1 MSETLEVALTW
12 PASAD
17 KVRVYQS
24 YASSRCH
31 ITVPR
36 GSDPD
41 DLIEVARDAD
51 IIVGGYVPAVMI
63 ANATNLKMV
72 QVTHAGAIAGNPLEP
87 DLDQA
92 YLGFSLKMLKDRGI
106 LMGNIHGNSVL
117 VAEQAV
123 TFLLVLAKRMVQA
136 DRVLSDG
143 GWFPT
148 TEATRSVTIKG
159 STVAIV
165 GLGSIG
171 REVAKRIRA
180 FGANVTAI
188 KRNPAPE
195 LIEELGLSFL
205 GGPQDLHQVISDA
218 DFVVLTTPLTHE
230 TYRMIG
236 EAELNAMKSSAFL
249 INVARGDLVA
259 EKAVHQA
266 LTEGGIA
273 GFASDVWWFYD
284 CRPFTE
290 DFVTIGYFC
299 PVPSRLGV
307 HRLENVI
314 ATADRSCFTTTME
327 EDYMKDAL
335 KNVDML
341 ARGET
346 PANLV
351 DLDQQY

>member
-1 MSETLEVALTW
+1 MSETLNVALSW
-12 PASAD
+12 PASVEQ
-17 KVRVYQS
+17 VRLYES
-24 YASSRCH
+24 YTSSRCR
-31 ITVPR
+31 IVVPK
-36 GSDPD
+36 GAGPD
-41 DLIEVARDAD
+41 DLAEVAQEAD
-51 IIVGGYVPAVMI
+51 VIVGGYVPAFMI
-63 ANATNLKMV
+63 ASAKKLKMV

-92 YLGFSLKMLKDRGI
+92 YLGFSLKMLKARGV

-136 DRVLSDG
+136 DRALSDG
-143 GWFPT
+143 EWYPS
-148 TEATRSVTIKG
+148 TESTRSVTIKG

-165 GLGSIG
+165 GLGAIG
-171 REVAKRIRA
+171 QEVARRVQA
-180 FGANVTAI
+180 FGASVTAI
-188 KRNPAPE
+188 KRKPAPE
-195 LIEELGLSFL
+195 LVEELGLDFL
-205 GGPQDLHQVISDA
+205 GGPEDLHKVLSEA

-236 EAELNAMKSSAFL
+236 EAELSTMKKTAFL
-249 INVARGDLVA
+249 INVARGDLVQ
-259 EKAVHQA
+259 EKAVYQA
-266 LTEGGIA
+266 LTGGGIA

-290 DFVTIGYFC
+290 DFLTIGYFC

-335 KNVDML
+335 RNVDML
-341 ARGET
+341 AAGET
-346 PANLV
+346 PTNLV
-351 DLDQQY
+351 DLDEQY

>member
-1 MSETLEVALTW
+1 MSETLNVVLTW
-12 PASAD
+12 PASAE
-17 KVRVYQS
+17 KVRLYES
-24 YASSRCH
+24 YVSSKCR
-31 ITVPR
+31 IVVPQ
-36 GSDPD
+36 GTEPD
-41 DLIEVARDAD
+41 DLTEVARDAD
-51 IIVGGYVPAVMI
+51 VIVGGYVPAFMI
-63 ANATNLKMV
+63 AAAKNLRMV

-92 YLGFSLKMLKDRGI
+92 YLGFSLKMLQARGL

-136 DRVLSDG
+136 DRALSDG
-143 GWFPT
+143 KWYPS
-148 TEATRSVTIKG
+148 TESTRSVTIKG

-171 REVAKRIRA
+171 QEVARRVRA
-180 FGANVTAI
+180 FGASVTAI

-195 LIEELGLSFL
+195 LVRELGLDFL
-205 GGPQDLHQVISDA
+205 GGPEDLHRVLSEA

-230 TYRMIG
+230 TYKMIG
-236 EAELNAMKSSAFL
+236 EAELRTMKKTAFL
-249 INVARGDLVA
+249 INVARGDLVQ
-259 EKAVHQA
+259 EKAVFQA
-266 LTEGGIA
+266 LTGGGIA

-290 DFVTIGYFC
+290 EFLTIGYFC

-335 KNVDML
+335 QNVDML
-341 ARGET
+341 AAGKT

-351 DLDQQY
+351 DFDEQY